1 MMKVT
6 IKHALV
12 AVIVFCVTLGL
23 LKGVQTIYM
32 RSVVR
37 TPLIRAMENVPGIKT
52 ASMIGN
58 DTVRLVL
65 KPQANLMSSYQAVV
79 SDAESSLGQAPLTVT
94 IADHSNTIMTN
105 VANQVQFMVA
115 QGIATGQYVT
125 MEHSIVGLASKSGL
139 NAVVQID
146 STHVYVT
153 LTSDHGRFYWYHV
166 VPIASNPQKG
176 AVS

>member
-6 IKHALV
+6 FKHALI
-12 AVIVFCVTLGL
+12 AVIVFCVTLGF
-23 LKGVQTIYM
+23 LKGVQAIYM

-37 TPLIRAMENVPGIKT
+37 TPLIRAIENVPGIKA
-52 ASMIGN
+52 ASMVGN
-58 DTVRLVL
+58 DAVRLVL
-65 KPQANLMSSYQAVV
+65 RPQANLMSSYQAVV

-94 IADHSNTIMTN
+94 IAEHSNSIMTS
-105 VANQVQFMVA
+105 VANQVQFIVA

-139 NAVVQID
+139 NAVVQIN

-153 LTSDHGRFYWYHV
+153 LTSDHGKFYWYHV
-166 VPIASNPQKG
+166 VPIASNSEKG
-176 AVS
+176 AAS

>member
-6 IKHALV
+6 FKHALV

-23 LKGVQTIYM
+23 LKGVEIIYM

-37 TPLIRAMENVPGIKT
+37 TPLIRAMETVPGIKT
-52 ASMIGN
+52 ASMMGN
-58 DTVRLVL
+58 DAVRLVL

-94 IADHSNTIMTN
+94 IAEHPNTIMTN
-105 VANQVQFMVA
+105 VANQAQFMVA

-146 STHVYVT
+146 ATHVYLT
-153 LTSDHGRFYWYHV
+153 LTSDHGTFYWYHV
-166 VPIASNPQKG
+166 VPIASSPQKG
-176 AVS
+176 ALS